1 MVASRNRPEGGLR
14 TPFGLGVLILLLQTS
29 EVGYQDLAALIARQ
43 PPVVERLQKAAFAS
57 PFGTIHEAKF
67 SIPRPIG
74 AAIPPTLGYALVG
87 LDPSKADIT
96 GSIRERIL
104 GEGVLPF
111 GPMIDRS
118 RKGDYGVMRK
128 SDRAVALKGDRLKPV
143 VEAEAVPTKQR
154 PDAGQ
159 RIVVQ
164 RDGEPQPGQPLSP
177 APPIGVAQADGQ
189 TAAEPVPA
197 PAAEHQPAQ
206 RQATEQHVTE
216 QQVAEVPR
224 AAAG

>member
-1 MVASRNRPEGGLR
+1 M
-14 TPFGLGVLILLLQTS
+14 LLQTS

-104 GEGVLPF
+104 GEGVDCPSV
-111 GPMIDRS
+111 R
-118 RKGDYGVMRK
+118 
-128 SDRAVALKGDRLKPV
+128 
-143 VEAEAVPTKQR
+143 
-154 PDAGQ
+154 
-159 RIVVQ
+159 
-164 RDGEPQPGQPLSP
+164 
-177 APPIGVAQADGQ
+177 
-189 TAAEPVPA
+189 
-197 PAAEHQPAQ
+197 
-206 RQATEQHVTE
+206 
-216 QQVAEVPR
+216 
-224 AAAG
+224 